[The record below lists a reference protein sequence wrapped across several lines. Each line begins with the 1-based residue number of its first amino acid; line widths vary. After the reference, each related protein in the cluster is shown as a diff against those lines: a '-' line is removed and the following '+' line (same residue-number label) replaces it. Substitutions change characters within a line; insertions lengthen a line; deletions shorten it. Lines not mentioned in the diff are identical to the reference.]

1 LPLRVAIYFF
11 RSFLYGA
18 AKKVGEFLRLPQLNA
33 EDPLMALVDLL
44 ESNWK
49 LALDVF

>member
-1 LPLRVAIYFF
+1 LRVAIYFF
-11 RSFLYGA
+11 HSFLYGA
-18 AKKVGEFLRLPQLNA
+18 SEKIGEFWRLPQLNA

-44 ESNWK
+44 ESNWR